1 MEDVE
6 KIITGELRP
15 FIKDVKGDDFYSPLF
30 RGLAIIAPNFQPH
43 YTINFPAPLFSSKIK
58 YYKRLI
64 DNSITD
70 ELNKLFELLGS
81 SESDLILFHRK
92 KLFEKIKSYIESV
105 QRYIEINQFDL
116 SEITSK
122 YADFSINVQHNESTY
137 IFNYMLS
144 ALFRCYLEFQAH
156 YIQFI
161 EEDKR
166 QTISDFYTLIL
177 KKQVPE
183 NPYIEGVVENTIIH
197 APEEGVDSESTHEE
211 ISVSVQLVQDNY
223 SRFVNEVKPYIFE
236 DLPKFA
242 QLSKENQK
250 RLITLIV
257 SNELPFA
264 VAMLQF
270 LEYPKRLKEVY
281 SLNKEKQY
289 SHIAKALGFS
299 KRSVKGNFLV
309 LSPNSDEDRS
319 RYTSFQ
325 NEKKV
330 EEEYNLL
337 LPK

>member
-122 YADFSINVQHNESTY
+122 YADFSVNFQHNECTY
-137 IFNYMLS
+137 IFNYILT
-144 ALFRCYLEFQAH
+144 ALIRCYLEFQAH
-156 YIQFI
+156 YIQYI
-161 EEDKR
+161 EEDK
-166 QTISDFYTLIL
+166 QYSISDFYIQIL
-177 KKQVPE
+177 KKQTPE
-183 NPYIEGVVENTIIH
+183 NTFITEIPDIIPIEENLPIENVKKSTSRNDILSFLYKNLDKNPEAVTDLYNSLRDVV
-197 APEEGVDSESTHEE
+197 
-211 ISVSVQLVQDNY
+211 
-223 SRFVNEVKPYIFE
+223 
-236 DLPKFA
+236 
-242 QLSKENQK
+242 
-250 RLITLIV
+250 RLIDSQT
-257 SNELPFA
+257 
-264 VAMLQF
+264 
-270 LEYPKRLKEVY
+270 RLTDFKKVFSGKEVVNPIIWTGTPTELY
-281 SLNKEKQY
+281 YFIKYIHNIQKSVEDAKKQQWKITCHCFIGENNVCFDKSKLKSLKDPNPQ
-289 SHIAKALGFS
+289 SIAKI
-299 KRSVKGNFLV
+299 
-309 LSPNSDEDRS
+309 
-319 RYTSFQ
+319 
-325 NEKKV
+325 EKAAN
-330 EEEYNLL
+330 NLTI
-337 LPK
+337 